1 MENTPTQKKA
11 ASKPHKKSP
20 PKKALPASG
29 SPVLW
34 GVLGISFASA
44 VIAIGAMLYFSQATV
59 PPLQQPSN
67 ELAQMQS
74 RFTLLERQMQ
84 AQAARANAPSVEV
97 AAQLEAQQR
106 IIKTLEE
113 KLETMRRQQE
123 GNVHQAQLSAMVL
136 TLASLQ
142 QKVEEGAPLEGE
154 ITTLQSL
161 VTLVYGQNQTDDM
174 RLALSHLNAA
184 AAKGVP
190 HPDAVEAAFDAM
202 VASVVRHTAEAQKN
216 DGWRGWLRAVLA
228 RFITVRAMDKKGEG
242 VDAILTRAEEA
253 LEAKDL
259 AQALAILNTLPPQLQ
274 TLTQGVK
281 DVLNLRIS
289 AQQAVLKLQHVLHDE
304 LRATLSAPAPAAPAE
319 AGE

>member
-1 MENTPTQKKA
+1 METTPTQRKA
-11 ASKPHKKSP
+11 ASKPQ
-20 PKKALPASG
+20 KKAPAKKAPPANG

-34 GVLGISFASA
+34 GVLGLSFASA
-44 VIAIGAMLYFSQATV
+44 LIAIGAMLYFSQAPV
-59 PPLQQPSN
+59 PSLQPPDN
-67 ELAQMQS
+67 ALAQMQS

-84 AQAARANAPSVEV
+84 AQAARANAPSPEIT
-97 AAQLEAQQR
+97 AQFEAQKRTIQS
-106 IIKTLEE
+106 LEE

-136 TLASLQ
+136 TLASIQ

-184 AAKGVP
+184 ATKGVP
-190 HPDAVEAAFDAM
+190 HPDAVQTAFDAM
-202 VASVVRHTAEAQKN
+202 VTSVMRHTAEAQKN
-216 DGWRGWLRAVLA
+216 DGWRGWLRAMLA
-228 RFITVRAMDKKGEG
+228 RFITVRAMDKKGDG

-281 DVLNLRIS
+281 DILNLRIA

-304 LRATLSAPAPAAPAE
+304 LRTTLSAPVPAAPATQ
-319 AGE
+319 GE